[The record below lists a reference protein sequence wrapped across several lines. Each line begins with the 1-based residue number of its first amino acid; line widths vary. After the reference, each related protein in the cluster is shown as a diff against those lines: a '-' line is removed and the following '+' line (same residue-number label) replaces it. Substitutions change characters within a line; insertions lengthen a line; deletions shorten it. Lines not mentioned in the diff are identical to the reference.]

1 MNKILSILAVLLS
14 LGATSSSALAE
25 KKPRPNIVDGNP
37 CYEGICIGD
46 SLQSLASLNWQPS
59 SINFKGSKALFQQ
72 NKQLGKS
79 GLLMLGDSKATQE
92 ALLYIVAGNIQ
103 SKSIK
108 AVSRVKYCTAP
119 KALSGVTRINNHAFY
134 VEVKFVSK
142 NNGKDQG
149 YFVSEIGVILPAR
162 WSKVTT
168 NQVNNLYADLNQKYP
183 GLLRPNSYND
193 ISGFKGLGTPYPPT
207 VELRPMTLGDDITLV
222 MGSSLKDSSKTQ
234 EDLRKMPGCDV
245 FYQDELI
252 RIKVD

>member
-1 MNKILSILAVLLS
+1 MKKILSILAVILS
-14 LGATSSSALAE
+14 VGATSSSALAE
-25 KKPRPNIVDGNP
+25 DKQRPNIVDGNP

-46 SLQSLASLNWQPS
+46 SLQSLASLNWKAS
-59 SINFKGSKALFQQ
+59 TINFKGSKALFQQ

-92 ALLYIVAGNIQ
+92 ALLYVAAGNIQ

-108 AVSRVKYCTAP
+108 AVSRIKFCTAP
-119 KALSGVTRINNHAFY
+119 KALSGLIKINNRDLY

-149 YFVSEIGVILPAR
+149 YFVSEIGVFLPAK
-162 WSKVTT
+162 WSKVTN
-168 NQVNNLYADLNQKYP
+168 NQVNNLYTDLNQKYP
-183 GLLRPNSYND
+183 DLLRPDSFNG
-193 ISGFKGLGTPYPPT
+193 ISALKGLGVEYPPT
-207 VELRPMTLGDDITLV
+207 VEVRAMTLGDQMMLI
-222 MGSSLKDSSKTQ
+222 MGSSLKDISKTQ
-234 EDLRKMPGCDV
+234 QDLRKMPGCDV